1 METASAIARF
11 NMVHQQLR
19 PWGVLDERVLEVMG
33 TLERERFVPDAY
45 RALAYA
51 DIEIPLPNGEQML
64 PPKLVGH
71 LLQALNPQPGDQALE
86 IGTGSGYVAACL
98 RKLGARVI
106 SIEIDPLQAQEARAR
121 LEALGFYGIDV
132 REGDGLAGPIYGG
145 PFDAI
150 AVNGSV
156 PDESALSNLKRQLKE
171 GGRLVCILGQG
182 PAMSCVRLTRVNER
196 DYRRESLFETWAPP
210 LIQPVRAKEKAF
222 VF

>member
-33 TLERERFVPDAY
+33 ALEREQFVPDAY

-51 DIEIPLPNGEQML
+51 DIEIPLPNGDRML
-64 PPKLVGH
+64 APKLVGH
-71 LLQALNPQPGDQALE
+71 LLQALAIQSGERALE
-86 IGTGSGYVAACL
+86 IGTGSGYMAACL
-98 RKLGARVI
+98 RRLGARVV
-106 SIEIDPLQAQEARAR
+106 SMEIDPAQAAEARAR
-121 LEALGFYGIDV
+121 LEALGLTGIDV
-132 REGDGLAGPIYGG
+132 REGDGLVGSIFGG
-145 PFDAI
+145 PFDTI

-171 GGRLVCILGQG
+171 DGRLVCILGQG
-182 PAMSCVRLTRVNER
+182 PAMSCMRLTRVNER